1 MQEKKDLRLLMLKK
15 RGTINPQSK
24 QLYDN
29 FICEKLLEIIE
40 ESNAK
45 VVHAY
50 IPMASEINI
59 SPLIQQ
65 LLDKKITVVSPKTLK
80 NRQLQNL
87 ILHSLN
93 ELETGIAKTQHPANS
108 TEYQGKYDL
117 IIVPGLAFDKQNYR
131 LGYGGGYY
139 DGFLAT
145 QPNALK
151 IGIFYP
157 FQEVQKVPTEPH
169 DQQLTSI
176 LVKQSAELF

>member
-1 MQEKKDLRLLMLKK
+1 MQEKKNLRFLMLKK
-15 RGTINPQSK
+15 RELINLHSK

-29 FICEKLLEIIE
+29 FICNKLLKTIE
-40 ESNAK
+40 ETNAK

-50 IPMASEINI
+50 IPMANEIDI
-59 SPLIQQ
+59 APLIQK
-65 LLDKKITVVSPKTLK
+65 LIDKKITDVSPKTLK

-87 ILHSLN
+87 ILNSLS
-93 ELETGIAKTQHPANS
+93 ELETGIAKTQHPANAN
-108 TEYQGKYDL
+108 EYQGNYDV

-145 QPNALK
+145 QPKAHK

-157 FQEVQKVPTEPH
+157 FQEVEKVPTEPH
-169 DQQLTSI
+169 DEQLTTI
-176 LVKQSAELF
+176 FVQPADLF